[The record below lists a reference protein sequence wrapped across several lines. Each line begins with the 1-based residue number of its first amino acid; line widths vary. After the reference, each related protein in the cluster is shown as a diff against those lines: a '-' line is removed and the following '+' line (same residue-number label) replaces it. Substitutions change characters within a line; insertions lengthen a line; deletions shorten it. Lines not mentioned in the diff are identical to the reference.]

1 MGKNDHCSPDTD
13 RKISGEKRGKCCYE
27 SCENEATTL
36 VKFEET
42 KPKLHVWFCAPH
54 AGNSIKKH
62 DDAHT
67 VQPGGERDE

>member
-1 MGKNDHCSPDTD
+1 MSERSTNGTEQ
-13 RKISGEKRGKCCYE
+13 KIRGESGGPCQYMECE
-27 SCENEATTL
+27 SEATTL

-42 KPKLHVWFCAPH
+42 KPKLHVWFCGPH

-67 VQPGGERDE
+67 VQSDNEHP